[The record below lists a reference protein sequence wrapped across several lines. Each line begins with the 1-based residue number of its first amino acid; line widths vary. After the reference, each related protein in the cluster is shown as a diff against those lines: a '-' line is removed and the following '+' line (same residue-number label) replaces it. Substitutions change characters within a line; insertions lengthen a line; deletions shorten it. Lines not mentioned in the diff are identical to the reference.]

1 MEFCGIA
8 INDLYGRC
16 VSMDRYSLL
25 NKSYDFAADVTKQL
39 ISLSVALTASLAV
52 LSRLEIFSLSEVKI
66 QILCSV
72 GFFLISIVFGV
83 LSLMGAAGNY
93 NKMAFSEDLPEK
105 LIKHPE
111 VRTAYDRNI
120 RVPGALQIGSFLIG
134 LVFLVTIIF

>member
-1 MEFCGIA
+1 
-8 INDLYGRC
+8 
-16 VSMDRYSLL
+16 MDRYSLL